1 MIVSGRIC
9 LLRSSRNFTVRR
21 PAATH
26 YRAGNEESAIGWLL
40 PAGAIAI
47 GYFLLLA
54 PETFRSVTDDMGD
67 TNL

>member
-1 MIVSGRIC
+1 
-9 LLRSSRNFTVRR
+9 VRR

-26 YRAGNEESAIGWLL
+26 YRAGNEESAIGCLL